1 LRALVR
7 FSLGWTTRPS
17 TAVSPADKIE
27 PEPRERGV
35 SRPICA
41 ASTPWQRN
49 PHRLFCSLTCRLV
62 DLGVWLDEGYRV
74 ADDERGDVP

>member
-1 LRALVR
+1 V
-7 FSLGWTTRPS
+7 S
-17 TAVSPADKIE
+17 TADKIE

-35 SRPICA
+35 SCPSRV
-41 ASTPWQRN
+41 ASTRWQRN
-49 PHRLFCSLTCRLV
+49 PHRPFCSLTCRLV